1 MAKKIIANNT
11 TARHNYTIEDTIEAG
26 IVLTGTEIKSIRNGK
41 VNMKDTYANIKNGE
55 VFIYGMHISPYE
67 HGNIYNKDPLRTR
80 KLLLTRR
87 EINKLYGLIKQKGYS
102 LIPISLYFSGNFLKI
117 ELGVGKGKKLY
128 DKREEIAK
136 KDAQRRIQQH
146 MSDKY
151 SI

>member
-1 MAKKIIANNT
+1 MAKKIIANNP

-55 VFIYGMHISPYE
+55 VFIYGMHISPYD